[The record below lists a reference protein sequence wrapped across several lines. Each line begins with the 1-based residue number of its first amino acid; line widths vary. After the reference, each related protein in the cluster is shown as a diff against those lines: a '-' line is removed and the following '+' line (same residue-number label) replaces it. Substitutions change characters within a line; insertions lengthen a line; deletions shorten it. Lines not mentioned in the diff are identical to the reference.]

1 MSIDA
6 SGIHEL
12 SAVIRSAN
20 IAPGVKRVVSKGSLK
35 IKNQIKRD
43 FRASKHF
50 KGVTDVS
57 YKLGSGVG
65 YVEGIIAPYVENE
78 GYGSLTGIAIH
89 GTSRGGGG
97 TVADPMV
104 ALKAEESFFVDA
116 IGDVLGKV
124 LD

>member
-12 SAVIRSAN
+12 AAVIRSAD
-20 IAPGVKRVVSKGSLK
+20 IAPGVKQVISKGSVK
-35 IKNQIKRD
+35 VKNQIKRD

-57 YKLGSGVG
+57 YKLESGVG
-65 YVEGIIAPYVENE
+65 YVESTIAPFVEND

-97 TVADPMV
+97 TVADPLI
-104 ALKAEESFFVDA
+104 ALQAEEPFFMSA
-116 IGDVLGKV
+116 IGDVVGKV

>member
-12 SAVIRSAN
+12 AAVIRSAN
-20 IAPGVKRVVSKGSLK
+20 IEPGVKQVVSKGSLK
-35 IKNQIKRD
+35 VKNQIKRD

-57 YKLGSGVG
+57 YKLESGVG
-65 YVEGIIAPYVENE
+65 YVESSIAPFVEND

-97 TVADPMV
+97 TVADPLI
-104 ALKAEESFFVDA
+104 ALQAEEPFFMSA

>member
-12 SAVIRSAN
+12 AAVIRSAD
-20 IAPGVKRVVSKGSLK
+20 IAPGVKQVVSKGSLK
-35 IKNQIKRD
+35 IKNQIKKD

-57 YKLGSGVG
+57 YKLESSAGFI
-65 YVEGIIAPYVENE
+65 EGTIAPYVENE
-78 GYGSLTGIAIH
+78 GFGSLTGIAIH

-97 TVADPMV
+97 TVADPLI
-104 ALKAEESFFVDA
+104 ALQAEESFFVEA

>member
-12 SAVIRSAN
+12 AAVIRSAD
-20 IAPGVKRVVSKGSLK
+20 IAPGVKQVVSKGSVK
-35 IKNQIKRD
+35 VKNQIKRD

-57 YKLGSGVG
+57 YKLESGVG
-65 YVEGIIAPYVENE
+65 YVESSIAPFVEND
-78 GYGSLTGIAIH
+78 GFGSVTGIAIH
-89 GTSRGGGG
+89 GASRGGGG
-97 TVADPMV
+97 TVADPLI
-104 ALKAEESFFVDA
+104 ALQAEEPFFVSA
-116 IGDVLGKV
+116 IGDVVGKV

>member
-12 SAVIRSAN
+12 AAVIRSVD
-20 IAPGVKRVVSKGSLK
+20 IAPGVKQVVSKGSLK
-35 IKNQIKRD
+35 IKNQIKKD
-43 FRASKHF
+43 FASSQHF

-57 YKLGSGVG
+57 YKLESSAG
-65 YVEGIIAPYVENE
+65 YIEGTIAPYVESE
-78 GYGSLTGIAIH
+78 GFGSLTGIAIH

-97 TVADPMV
+97 TVADPLV

-116 IGDVLGKV
+116 IGDILGKV